1 MSGENG
7 TMVAETVGGDTEYI
21 TMDVRLRLFPKGTLI
36 TGHTR
41 NSHN

>member
-36 TGHTR
+36 LVSPKAH
-41 NSHN
+41 